1 MTERTSDADPARTVT
16 RGMPSNGDVASPVS
30 IDLLLPGT
38 VEAPSVAR
46 HALRQWMDGLDCPD
60 EFVEDAVLLVSEV
73 VTNAVVHA
81 SSAPRLLVTV
91 VGDRLRIEVHDM
103 SRALPVMQPWG
114 AAIGGRGLRIVD
126 QLADAWGTTMTSTGK
141 VVWSEQHLPAGPR

>member
-16 RGMPSNGDVASPVS
+16 RGMPSNGAWRARLPRSAVAAGRWKRRVLR
-30 IDLLLPGT
+30 D
-38 VEAPSVAR
+38 
-46 HALRQWMDGLDCPD
+46 ALRQWMDGLDCPD

-91 VGDRLRIEVHDM
+91 VEDRLRIAVHDT
-103 SRALPVMQPWG
+103 SRAIPAMQASRRCRWRKRAAHRGPVG
-114 AAIGGRGLRIVD
+114 
-126 QLADAWGTTMTSTGK
+126 
-141 VVWSEQHLPAGPR
+141 